1 MRTLRLLAAAA
12 IAAAASLAHAQAP
25 VERPYYVNARL
36 GAYMPQDEDLDDAGF
51 GAGVAGEVA
60 IGRRFTP
67 MFAAELGVGHFRSSS
82 DAVTFFDPDVGGDVS
97 VDFDLAVTP
106 IVATAKLLLPAGA
119 LEPYALAG
127 AGVYLAEMTGN
138 ATVGGMSASV
148 SDKDN
153 VFGFHL
159 GAGAAIHVTPA
170 ASLGLELRYVIA
182 KAEFSDFSDQSL
194 GLDGLQI
201 SGGATFRF

>member
-1 MRTLRLLAAAA
+1 MNSFRLLAAAA

-25 VERPYYVNARL
+25 VEKPYYLNARV
-36 GAYMPQDEDLDDAGF
+36 GAYMPQGEDLDDLGF
-51 GAGVAGEVA
+51 GAGLAGELAV
-60 IGRRFTP
+60 GRRFTP

-82 DAVTFFDPDVGGDVS
+82 DAITIFDPDVGDVS

-106 IVATAKLLLPAGA
+106 ILATAKLLLPAGA

-127 AGVYLAEMTGN
+127 AGLYMAEMTGN
-138 ATVGGMSASV
+138 ASVGGMSASV

-159 GAGAAIHVTPA
+159 GAGAAINVTPA

-182 KAEFSDFSDQSL
+182 NAEFSDFYDQSI
-194 GLDGLQI
+194 GLEGLQI

>member
-1 MRTLRLLAAAA
+1 MNSLRLLAAAA
-12 IAAAASLAHAQAP
+12 LAAAASLAHAQP
-25 VERPYYVNARL
+25 VVEKPYYLNARI
-36 GAYMPQDEDLDDAGF
+36 GAYMPQHEDLDADGF
-51 GAGVAGEVA
+51 GAGLAGEVA
-60 IGRRFTP
+60 VGRRFTP

-82 DAVTFFDPDVGGDVS
+82 DPITFFDPDLGADVS

-127 AGVYLAEMTGN
+127 VGLYIAKLTGN
-138 ATVGGMSASV
+138 ADVGGLSASV
-148 SDKDN
+148 SDDDT
-153 VFGFHL
+153 VLGIHL
-159 GAGAAIHVTPA
+159 GAGAQIHVTPM
-170 ASLGLELRYVIA
+170 ASLGLELRYVMA
-182 KAEFSDFSDQSL
+182 KAEFTDFTDQSM

>member
-1 MRTLRLLAAAA
+1 MNSFRLLAAAA

-25 VERPYYVNARL
+25 VEKPYYLNARV
-36 GAYMPQDEDLDDAGF
+36 GAYMPQDEDLDDGGF
-51 GAGVAGEVA
+51 GAGLAAEVA

-82 DAVTFFDPDVGGDVS
+82 DAITIFDPDVGDVS

-106 IVATAKLLLPAGA
+106 ILATAKLLLPAGA

-127 AGVYLAEMTGN
+127 AGLYMAEMTGN
-138 ATVGGMSASV
+138 ASVGGMSASV

-159 GAGAAIHVTPA
+159 GAGAAINVTPA

-182 KAEFSDFSDQSL
+182 NAEFSDFYDQSI
-194 GLDGLQI
+194 GLEGLQI

>member
-51 GAGVAGEVA
+51 GAGLAGEVA

-97 VDFDLAVTP
+97 VDFDIAVTP

-159 GAGAAIHVTPA
+159 GAGAADPRHAGGEPGSSSGTSSRTRSSPT
-170 ASLGLELRYVIA
+170 SR
-182 KAEFSDFSDQSL
+182 
-194 GLDGLQI
+194 I
-201 SGGATFRF
+201 SRSGSTVCRLGGATFRF

>member
-1 MRTLRLLAAAA
+1 MNSFRLLAAAA

-25 VERPYYVNARL
+25 VEKPYYLNARV
-36 GAYMPQDEDLDDAGF
+36 GAYMPQGEDLDDLGF
-51 GAGVAGEVA
+51 GAGLAGELAV
-60 IGRRFTP
+60 GRRFTP
-67 MFAAELGVGHFRSSS
+67 MFAAEVGVGHFRSSS
-82 DAVTFFDPDVGGDVS
+82 DAITIFDPDVGDVS

-106 IVATAKLLLPAGA
+106 ILATAKLLLPAGA

-127 AGVYLAEMTGN
+127 AGLYLAEMTGK
-138 ATVGGMSASV
+138 ASVGGMSASV

-159 GAGAAIHVTPA
+159 GAGAAIAVTPA

-182 KAEFSDFSDQSL
+182 NAEFSDFYDQSI
-194 GLDGLQI
+194 GLEGLQI

>member
-25 VERPYYVNARL
+25 VERPYYVNARF
-36 GAYMPQDEDLDDAGF
+36 GAYMPQDQDLDDGGF
-51 GAGVAGEVA
+51 GAGFAGELA
-60 IGRRFTP
+60 GGRRFNP
-67 MFAAELGVGHFRSSS
+67 MFAAELGVGPIRASS
-82 DAVTFFDPDVGGDVS
+82 DPITIFDPDVGGDVS

-127 AGVYLAEMTGN
+127 AGLYLAEMTMN
-138 ATVGGMSASV
+138 ATVGGISASV

-182 KAEFSDFSDQSL
+182 NAEFSDFSDQSL
-194 GLDGLQI
+194 GLDGLQL

>member
-51 GAGVAGEVA
+51 GAGFAGEVA

-82 DAVTFFDPDVGGDVS
+82 DAITFFDPDVGGDVS

-159 GAGAAIHVTPA
+159 GAGAQIHVTPA

-182 KAEFSDFSDQSL
+182 NVEFSDFSDQSL

>member
-1 MRTLRLLAAAA
+1 MNSFRLLAAAA

-25 VERPYYVNARL
+25 VERPYYLNARV
-36 GAYMPQDEDLDDAGF
+36 GAYMPQDEDLDDGGF
-51 GAGVAGEVA
+51 GAGLAGELAV
-60 IGRRFTP
+60 GRRFTP

-82 DAVTFFDPDVGGDVS
+82 DAITIFDPDVGDVS

-106 IVATAKLLLPAGA
+106 ILATAKLLLPAGA

-127 AGVYLAEMTGN
+127 AGLYMAEMTGN
-138 ATVGGMSASV
+138 ASVGGMSASV

-159 GAGAAIHVTPA
+159 GAGAAINVTPA

-182 KAEFSDFSDQSL
+182 NAEFSDFYDQSI
-194 GLDGLQI
+194 GLEGLQI

>member
-1 MRTLRLLAAAA
+1 MNSVRLLAAAA

-25 VERPYYVNARL
+25 VEKPYYLNARV
-36 GAYMPQDEDLDDAGF
+36 GAYMPQHEDLDDGGF
-51 GAGVAGEVA
+51 GAGLAAEVA
-60 IGRRFTP
+60 VGRRFTP

-82 DAVTFFDPDVGGDVS
+82 DTITFYDPDVGGDVS

-106 IVATAKLLLPAGA
+106 IVATAKLILPAGA

-127 AGVYLAEMTGN
+127 AGLYIAELTGN
-138 ATVGGMSASV
+138 ADVGGLSASV
-148 SDKDN
+148 SDNDT
-153 VFGFHL
+153 VLGFHL
-159 GAGAAIHVTPA
+159 GAGAAIHVTPT
-170 ASLGLELRYVIA
+170 ASLGLELRYVVA

-194 GLDGLQI
+194 GLDGLQL

>member
-182 KAEFSDFSDQSL
+182 NAEFSDFSDQSL

>member
-97 VDFDLAVTP
+97 VDFDIAVTP

-182 KAEFSDFSDQSL
+182 NAEFSDFSDQSL